1 MRVCSHIA
9 LAALRSCS
17 CRERRS
23 RGEKPL
29 VYDVSDR
36 QPQQLPSATAL
47 QLRAATTAN
56 PTVNEPQGTAPTSP
70 ANGDRWTTSAGF
82 YGRAGGVTYGPFN
95 NGTVLSVTCGGP
107 LSGGTI
113 TTTGTCTISANAL
126 ALTYLAQIG
135 GSSYLGNQ
143 STSTGNVTAYA
154 WPSCTN
160 DGAHALVSLPG
171 SVPPIQCI
179 AIGGTSSG
187 ANPFYIGTPYVAS
200 GIGAPST
207 LRAGRLG
214 LHMRIG
220 HRRSLPADRVR
231 GRSPDPGAG
240 RLLGRRQLGHHGR
253 HAGRGRLPGRRCART
268 TPPRLASPR
277 AGRRV
282 TIDAASV
289 FAPSRLVAYKLA
301 ASGESTTQ
309 TPCSGSNNVVAFE
322 VSGISSWAASYG
334 GQVTNTN
341 GTGGSTLSISTTTTS
356 ARIPWSWGPTA
367 PASARR
373 EASAA

>member
-1 MRVCSHIA
+1 MRRLIARA
-9 LAALRSCS
+9 LAAAALLLLPANAV
-17 CRERRS
+17 
-23 RGEKPL
+23 RGAEKPL
-29 VYDVSDR
+29 VYDVTTG

-187 ANPFYIGTPYVAS
+187 ANPFYIGTPYFAS
-200 GIGAPST
+200 GIGAPSDAAAPVGSVFT
-207 LRAGRLG
+207 RIDTADLYQQIVSGSAVPALVQDASSGGGSSVTMGATPAAGDFLVAVCSNYAATPSIAAGWTTRHHRRRQRVRAVPGGRL
-214 LHMRIG
+214 
-220 HRRSLPADRVR
+220 
-231 GRSPDPGAG
+231 
-240 RLLGRRQLGHHGR
+240 
-253 HAGRGRLPGRRCART
+253 
-268 TPPRLASPR
+268 
-277 AGRRV
+277 
-282 TIDAASV
+282 
-289 FAPSRLVAYKLA
+289 
-301 ASGESTTQ
+301 
-309 TPCSGSNNVVAFE
+309 
-322 VSGISSWAASYG
+322 
-334 GQVTNTN
+334 
-341 GTGGSTLSISTTTTS
+341 
-356 ARIPWSWGPTA
+356 
-367 PASARR
+367 
-373 EASAA
+373 